1 MLKRFFR
8 RRRTTSATPL
18 RVALHGTAVS
28 LSSAGFGYGTTFI
41 GADAPSAAG
50 LGLSAFTVLLTLFP
64 LPSRKNSKAPDSEVA
79 ERTSGAAEQEEAE
92 GNDALPSGPRGSS
105 SRGTASGADP
115 ALTSD
120 DEKPMLS
127 AVDTEPTVPAIDTEP
142 KPATGDEKRTLPAV
156 DTTDPK
162 STSPI
167 NGMQQEPN
175 VPVLVWE
182 PRLEIKPQVT
192 VHPTVF
198 KDASGTGTVSALPT
212 AEPDEGLMR
221 SDEAS

>member
-1 MLKRFFR
+1 MRRKRMIKRFFR

-79 ERTSGAAEQEEAE
+79 ERTSGATEQEEVE
-92 GNDALPSGPRGSS
+92 GNDALPSDPRDSS
-105 SRGTASGADP
+105 SRGTASNADP
-115 ALTSD
+115 ALMSD
-120 DEKPMLS
+120 DEEPMLS
-127 AVDTEPTVPAIDTEP
+127 AVDTEP
-142 KPATGDEKRTLPAV
+142 KPATGDEKRTLPVV

-162 STSPI
+162 SMSPI

-212 AEPDEGLMR
+212 AEPDEGLTR

>member
-1 MLKRFFR
+1 MLKRIFR

-64 LPSRKNSKAPDSEVA
+64 LPSRKDTDTPEVCSEVP

-92 GNDALPSGPRGSS
+92 GSSSDALPGAPRSS
-105 SRGTASGADP
+105 SSGGTASGAYP
-115 ALTSD
+115 A
-120 DEKPMLS
+120 LS
-127 AVDTEPTVPAIDTEP
+127 AVDTEPTVPAIGAEP
-142 KPATGDEKRTLPAV
+142 KPTTDDEKRTLPTV

-162 STSPI
+162 SASPA
-167 NGMQQEPN
+167 NGTQQEPN

-198 KDASGTGTVSALPT
+198 KDASDTGTVSALPT
-212 AEPDEGLMR
+212 AEPDGGLTR